1 MTMGRGGRLVEAM
14 KLRRYQEAF
23 EIVKT
28 CDTIRKRISHRFN
41 DMKRLLFALFASLAL
56 LVVSLPAAPPYYP
69 IDQVKPG
76 MTAIGRTVW
85 QGDTIEE
92 FQVHIIGVLRNVIGP
107 RRDLILAKLEGGP
120 LAHTGVIAGMSGS
133 PVYIDGQL
141 VGAVSYSL
149 GAFSKEPI
157 AGITPIAEMIDA
169 ATLDT
174 PRPQM
179 GTRARLEMPV
189 TRDSVAAAMRAS
201 MSWARPFADRP
212 GDVQVFGGDG
222 GSAQVATL
230 LRPIAT
236 PLSLGGFSPDVA
248 ELLGASF
255 RDHGFLPVAGAA
267 AAAQSSARA
276 MQPLRPGSA
285 VGVNIVSGDF
295 NMGAT
300 GTVTEVTG
308 DRVYAFGH
316 PFFNLGP
323 IAFPMTQAY
332 IHTLLPSMT
341 SSMKIATL
349 GDVIGTVRQDRATT
363 IAGVTGD
370 GPSTIPVKIALES
383 DRGFKKQFEFRVVND
398 QLFTPLFTY
407 ASVLST
413 LTSYER
419 ETGAATFNIKGTMN
433 VKSHGEVKI
442 EDLFSGNTASASTA
456 GSVMAPLTFL
466 LDNDFEPIQIEAVD
480 LTIQSTEQPR
490 TATIERV
497 WLDGVRARAG
507 RTVPLKVL
515 MRTYR
520 GEEVVVTVP
529 LDIPANTS
537 GSLSVMVSDGAR
549 LAQWER
555 REVRQPTEP
564 RSVPQLMRALNTVRR
579 NNRLY
584 VRLLASDSGAVVRGE
599 PLSSLPPSILGVL
612 EADRSAGDFVP
623 LRNATLGEWNL
634 PTEHAVVGSRVLTI
648 NVE

>member
-1 MTMGRGGRLVEAM
+1 
-14 KLRRYQEAF
+14 
-23 EIVKT
+23 
-28 CDTIRKRISHRFN
+28 
-41 DMKRLLFALFASLAL
+41 MKRLLFALFASLAL

-76 MTAIGRTVW
+76 MVATGHTVW

-92 FQVHIIGVLRNVIGP
+92 FKVHIIGVLRNVIGP

-133 PVYIDGQL
+133 PVYIDGKL

-149 GAFSKEPI
+149 GSFSKEPI

-174 PRPQM
+174 PRPPM

-201 MSWARPFADRP
+201 MSWARPFAERS
-212 GDVQVFGGDG
+212 GDVQIFGDG
-222 GSAQVATL
+222 VSGQVATM

-236 PLSLGGFSPDVA
+236 PLNLGGFSPEVAAMLDV
-248 ELLGASF
+248 SF
-255 RDHGFLPVAGAA
+255 REYGFMPVAGAA
-267 AAAQSSARA
+267 AAGQMPATSG
-276 MQPLRPGSA
+276 MPLRPGSA

-300 GTVTEVTG
+300 GTVTEVIG
-308 DRVYAFGH
+308 NKIYAFGH

-323 IAFPMTQAY
+323 IAFPMTTAY

-341 SSMKIATL
+341 SSMKISTL
-349 GDVIGTVRQDRATT
+349 GDIIGTVHQDRATT
-363 IAGVTGD
+363 IAGLTGAA
-370 GPSTIPVKIALES
+370 PATIPVKISLES
-383 DRGFKKQFEFRVVND
+383 DRGFKKQFEFRVVSD

-407 ASVLST
+407 ASILST

-433 VKSHGEVKI
+433 VKSHGEIRI
-442 EDLFSGNTASASTA
+442 EDLFSGNSASMSAA

-497 WLDGVRARAG
+497 WLDGVRPRAG

-515 MRTYR
+515 MRGYR
-520 GEEVVVTVP
+520 GEEVVHTVP
-529 LDIPANTS
+529 LEIPAGAS
-537 GSLSVMVSDGAR
+537 GSLTVMVSDGAR

-564 RSVPQLMRALNTVRR
+564 RSVPQLMRALNTVRK

-584 VRLLASDSGAVVRGE
+584 VRLLASDAGAVVRGE
-599 PLSSLPPSILGVL
+599 PLSSLPPSVLGVL
-612 EADRSAGDFVP
+612 EADRSAGDFIP
-623 LRNATLGEWNL
+623 LRNATLAEWNL

-648 NVE
+648 NIE

>member
-1 MTMGRGGRLVEAM
+1 
-14 KLRRYQEAF
+14 
-23 EIVKT
+23 
-28 CDTIRKRISHRFN
+28 
-41 DMKRLLFALFASLAL
+41 MKRLLFALFASLAL

-76 MTAIGRTVW
+76 MVATGYTVW
-85 QGDTIEE
+85 QGDKIEE
-92 FQVHIIGVLRNVIGP
+92 FKVNIIGVLRNVIGP

-133 PVYIDGQL
+133 PVYLDGKL

-157 AGITPIAEMIDA
+157 AGITPIVEMIDA

-174 PRPQM
+174 PRPPM

-189 TRDSVAAAMRAS
+189 TRDSVASAMRAS
-201 MSWARPFADRP
+201 MSWARPFADRS
-212 GDVQVFGGDG
+212 GDVQIFGDG
-222 GSAQVATL
+222 VSGQVATM

-236 PLSLGGFSPDVA
+236 PLNLSGFSPEIADM
-248 ELLGASF
+248 LGASF
-255 RDHGFLPVAGAA
+255 RDHGFVPVAGAGA
-267 AAAQSSARA
+267 GQTSANSDA
-276 MQPLRPGSA
+276 PLRPGSA
-285 VGVNIVSGDF
+285 VGINIVSGDF

-300 GTVTEVTG
+300 GTVTEVIG
-308 DRVYAFGH
+308 NKVYAFGH

-323 IAFPMTQAY
+323 IAFPMTKAY

-341 SSMKIATL
+341 SSMKISTL
-349 GDVIGTVRQDRATT
+349 GDVIGTVHQDRATT
-363 IAGVTGD
+363 IAGLTGAAPD
-370 GPSTIPVKIALES
+370 TIPVRISLES
-383 DRGFKKQFEFRVVND
+383 ERGFKKQFEFSVVND

-407 ASVLST
+407 ASILST

-419 ETGAATFNIKGTMN
+419 ETGAATFTIKGTMN
-433 VKSHGEVKI
+433 VKSHGEIKI
-442 EDLFSGNTASASTA
+442 EDLFSGNTASISTA

-466 LDNDFEPIQIEAVD
+466 LDNDFEPIEIEAVD
-480 LTIQSTEQPR
+480 LTIQSYEQPR

-515 MRTYR
+515 MRGYR
-520 GEEVVVTVP
+520 DEEVVHTVP
-529 LDIPANTS
+529 LDIPAGAR

-564 RSVPQLMRALNTVRR
+564 RSIPQLMRALNTVRK

-584 VRLLASDSGAVVRGE
+584 VRLLASDAGAVVRGE
-599 PLSSLPPSILGVL
+599 PLSSLPPSVLGVI
-612 EADRSAGDFVP
+612 ESDRSTGDFVP
-623 LRNATLGEWNL
+623 LRNATLAEWNL
-634 PTEHAVVGSRVLTI
+634 PTDHAVVGSRVLTI
-648 NVE
+648 DLE

>member
-1 MTMGRGGRLVEAM
+1 
-14 KLRRYQEAF
+14 
-23 EIVKT
+23 
-28 CDTIRKRISHRFN
+28 
-41 DMKRLLFALFASLAL
+41 MKRLLFALFASLAL

-76 MTAIGRTVW
+76 MVATGYTVW
-85 QGDTIEE
+85 QGDKIEP

-169 ATLDT
+169 ATLDS
-174 PRPQM
+174 PRPPM

-212 GDVQVFGGDG
+212 GDVQIFGDG
-222 GSAQVATL
+222 VNGQVATM

-236 PLSLGGFSPDVA
+236 PLNLGGFSPEIADM
-248 ELLGASF
+248 LGASF
-255 RDHGFLPVAGAA
+255 RDYGFMPVAGAGA
-267 AAAQSSARA
+267 GSQAPSLQQG
-276 MQPLRPGSA
+276 MQATPGDMPLRPGSA
-285 VGVNIVSGDF
+285 VGINIVSGDF

-300 GTVTEVTG
+300 GTVTEVVG
-308 DRVYAFGH
+308 NKIYAFGH

-323 IAFPMTQAY
+323 IAFPMTKAY

-341 SSMKIATL
+341 SSMKISTL
-349 GDVIGTVRQDRATT
+349 GDVIGTVSQDRATT
-363 IAGVTGD
+363 IAGLTGAA
-370 GPSTIPVKIALES
+370 PATIPVKISLES
-383 DRGFKKQFEFRVVND
+383 ERGFKKQFEFQVVSD

-407 ASVLST
+407 ASILST

-433 VKSHGEVKI
+433 VKSHGQIKI
-442 EDLFSGNTASASTA
+442 EDLFSGNSASMSTA
-456 GSVMAPLTFL
+456 GSIMAPLTFL

-480 LTIQSTEQPR
+480 LTIQSFEQPR

-515 MRTYR
+515 MRGYR
-520 GEEVVVTVP
+520 GEEVVHTVP
-529 LDIPANTS
+529 LEIPAGAS
-537 GSLSVMVSDGAR
+537 GALSVMVSDGNR

-564 RSVPQLMRALNTVRR
+564 RSVPQLMRALNTVRK

-599 PLSSLPPSILGVL
+599 ALSSLPPSVLGVL
-612 EADRSAGDFVP
+612 EADRSSGDFVP

-634 PTEHAVVGSRVLTI
+634 PTDHAIVGSRVLTI

>member
-1 MTMGRGGRLVEAM
+1 
-14 KLRRYQEAF
+14 
-23 EIVKT
+23 
-28 CDTIRKRISHRFN
+28 
-41 DMKRLLFALFASLAL
+41 MKRLLFALFTSLAL

-76 MTAIGRTVW
+76 MVATGHTVW
-85 QGDTIEE
+85 QGDKIEE
-92 FQVHIIGVLRNVIGP
+92 FEVHIIGVLKNVIGP
-107 RRDLILAKLEGGP
+107 RRDLILAKLVGGP

-174 PRPQM
+174 PRPPM
-179 GTRARLEMPV
+179 GTRARLELPV
-189 TRDSVAAAMRAS
+189 TRDSVATAMRAS

-212 GDVQVFGGDG
+212 SDVQIFGDG
-222 GSAQVATL
+222 VSSQVATM

-236 PLSLGGFSPDVA
+236 PLNLGGFSPEVA
-248 ELLGASF
+248 EMLGASF
-255 RDHGFLPVAGAA
+255 RDHGFVPVAGAA
-267 AAAQSSARA
+267 AAGQIPSMSNA
-276 MQPLRPGSA
+276 PLRPGSA

-300 GTVTEVTG
+300 GTVTEVIG
-308 DRVYAFGH
+308 NKIYAFGH

-323 IAFPMTQAY
+323 IAFPMTKAY

-341 SSMKIATL
+341 SSMKISTL
-349 GDVIGTVRQDRATT
+349 GDVIGTIHQDRATT
-363 IAGVTGD
+363 IAGLTGD
-370 GPSTIPVKIALES
+370 GPATIPVKITLES
-383 DRGFKKQFEFRVVND
+383 ERGFKKQFEFRVVSD

-407 ASVLST
+407 ASILST

-433 VKSHGEVKI
+433 VKSHGEIKI
-442 EDLFSGNTASASTA
+442 EDLFSGNSASMSTA

-480 LTIQSTEQPR
+480 LTIQSFEQPR

-497 WLDGVRARAG
+497 WLDGARARAG
-507 RTVPLKVL
+507 RMVPLKVL
-515 MRTYR
+515 MRGYR
-520 GEEVVVTVP
+520 GEEVVRTVP
-529 LDIPANTS
+529 LEIPANAT

-564 RSVPQLMRALNTVRR
+564 RSVPQLMRALNTTRK

-584 VRLLASDSGAVVRGE
+584 VRLLASDAGAVVRGE
-599 PLSSLPPSILGVL
+599 PLSSLPPSVLGVI
-612 EADRSAGDFVP
+612 EADRSTGDFVP

-634 PTEHAVVGSRVLTI
+634 PTDFAVVGSRMLTI

>member
-1 MTMGRGGRLVEAM
+1 
-14 KLRRYQEAF
+14 
-23 EIVKT
+23 
-28 CDTIRKRISHRFN
+28 
-41 DMKRLLFALFASLAL
+41 MKRLLFALFTSLAL

-76 MTAIGRTVW
+76 MVATGHTVW

-92 FQVHIIGVLRNVIGP
+92 FEVHIIGVLRNVIGP
-107 RRDLILAKLEGGP
+107 RRDLILAKLVGGP

-133 PVYIDGQL
+133 PVYIDGKL

-174 PRPQM
+174 PRAPM

-212 GDVQVFGGDG
+212 GDVQIFGDG
-222 GSAQVATL
+222 VSGQVATM

-236 PLSLGGFSPDVA
+236 PLNLGGFSPDVA
-248 ELLGASF
+248 EMLGASF
-255 RDHGFLPVAGAA
+255 RDHGFVPIAGAA
-267 AAAQSSARA
+267 AAGQIPTLSNA
-276 MQPLRPGSA
+276 PLRPGSA
-285 VGVNIVSGDF
+285 VGINIVSGDF

-300 GTVTEVTG
+300 GTVTEVIG
-308 DRVYAFGH
+308 NKIYAFGH

-323 IAFPMTQAY
+323 IAFPMTKAY

-341 SSMKIATL
+341 SSMKISTL
-349 GDVIGTVRQDRATT
+349 GDVIGTVHQDRATT
-363 IAGVTGD
+363 IAGLTGD
-370 GPSTIPVKIALES
+370 APATIPVKISLES
-383 DRGFKKQFEFRVVND
+383 ERGFKKQFEFKVVSD

-407 ASVLST
+407 ASILST

-419 ETGAATFNIKGTMN
+419 ETGAATFNIRGTMN
-433 VKSHGEVKI
+433 VKSHGEIKI
-442 EDLFSGNTASASTA
+442 EDLFSGNSASMNTA

-466 LDNDFEPIQIEAVD
+466 LDNDFEPIEIQAVD

-497 WLDGVRARAG
+497 WLDGVRPRAG

-520 GEEVVVTVP
+520 GEEVVRTVP
-529 LDIPANTS
+529 LEIPANAA

-564 RSVPQLMRALNTVRR
+564 RSVPQLMRALNTTRK

-584 VRLLASDSGAVVRGE
+584 VRLLASDAGAVVRGE
-599 PLSSLPPSILGVL
+599 PLSSLPPSVLGVI
-612 EADRSAGDFVP
+612 EADRSTGDFVP

-634 PTEHAVVGSRVLTI
+634 PTDFAVVGSRMLTI

>member
-1 MTMGRGGRLVEAM
+1 
-14 KLRRYQEAF
+14 
-23 EIVKT
+23 
-28 CDTIRKRISHRFN
+28 
-41 DMKRLLFALFASLAL
+41 MKRLLFALFASMAV

-76 MTAIGRTVW
+76 MIATGHTVW
-85 QGDTIEE
+85 QGDRIEE
-92 FQVHIIGVLRNVIGP
+92 FKVHIIGVLRNVIGP
-107 RRDLILAKLEGGP
+107 KRDLILAKLEGGP

-157 AGITPIAEMIDA
+157 AGITPIGEMIDA

-174 PRPQM
+174 PRPPI
-179 GTRARLEMPV
+179 GTRARLETPV
-189 TRDSVAAAMRAS
+189 TRESVAAALRAS

-212 GDVQVFGGDG
+212 SDVQVFGDG
-222 GSAQVATL
+222 VQGQVATM

-236 PLSLGGFSPDVA
+236 PLNLGGFSPEIA
-248 ELLGASF
+248 EMLGSSF
-255 RDHGFLPVAGAA
+255 RDYGFMPIAGAA
-267 AAAQSSARA
+267 AAQNQQSSTA
-276 MQPLRPGSA
+276 PLRPGSA

-300 GTVTEVTG
+300 GTVTEVIG
-308 DRVYAFGH
+308 NKVYAFGH

-323 IAFPMTQAY
+323 VAFPMTQAY
-332 IHTLLPSMT
+332 VHTLLPSMT

-349 GDVIGTVRQDRATT
+349 GDVIGTVQQDRATT
-363 IAGVTGD
+363 IAGLTGN
-370 GPSTIPVKIALES
+370 GPTTIPVKIALES
-383 DRGFKKQFEFRVVND
+383 ERGFRKEFAFRVVND

-407 ASVLST
+407 ASILST

-419 ETGAATFNIKGTMN
+419 ETGAATFSIKGTMN
-433 VKSHGEVKI
+433 VKSHGEIKI
-442 EDLFSGNTASASTA
+442 EDLFSGNSASLNAA

-466 LDNDFEPIQIEAVD
+466 LDNDFEPIHIESVD
-480 LTIQSTEQPR
+480 LTVQSTEQPR

-497 WLDGVRARAG
+497 WLDGARARAG
-507 RTVPLKVL
+507 RVVPLKVL

-520 GEEVVVTVP
+520 GEEVVSTVP
-529 LDIPANTS
+529 LEIPANAT
-537 GSLSVMVSDGAR
+537 GALSVMVSDGAR

-564 RSVPQLMRALNTVRR
+564 RSVPQLMRALNTTRK

-599 PLSSLPPSILGVL
+599 PLSSLPPSVLGVL
-612 EADRSAGDFVP
+612 EADRSAGDFIP

-634 PTEHAVVGSRVLTI
+634 PTEFAVVGARMLTI
-648 NVE
+648 NIE

>member
-1 MTMGRGGRLVEAM
+1 
-14 KLRRYQEAF
+14 
-23 EIVKT
+23 
-28 CDTIRKRISHRFN
+28 
-41 DMKRLLFALFASLAL
+41 MKRLLFALFTSLAL

-76 MTAIGRTVW
+76 MVATGHTVW
-85 QGDTIEE
+85 QGDKIEE

-107 RRDLILAKLEGGP
+107 RRDLILARLEGGP

-133 PVYIDGQL
+133 PVYIDGKL

-149 GAFSKEPI
+149 GSFSKEPI

-169 ATLDT
+169 AMLDT
-174 PRPQM
+174 PRPPM

-201 MSWARPFADRP
+201 MSWARPFADRS
-212 GDVQVFGGDG
+212 GDVQVVGDG
-222 GSAQVATL
+222 VNGQVATM

-236 PLSLGGFSPDVA
+236 PLNLGGFSPDVA
-248 ELLGASF
+248 EMLGASF
-255 RDHGFLPVAGAA
+255 RDYGFMPVAGAA
-267 AAAQSSARA
+267 AAGQATPQTA
-276 MQPLRPGSA
+276 MGNLPLRPGSA
-285 VGVNIVSGDF
+285 VGINIVSGDF

-300 GTVTEVTG
+300 GTVTEVIG
-308 DRVYAFGH
+308 NKIYAFGH

-341 SSMKIATL
+341 SSMKISTL
-349 GDVIGTVRQDRATT
+349 GDVIGTIHQDRATT
-363 IAGVTGD
+363 IAGLTGD
-370 GPSTIPVKIALES
+370 GPATIPVKISLES
-383 DRGFKKQFEFRVVND
+383 ERGFKKQFEFRVVSD

-407 ASVLST
+407 ASILST

-433 VKSHGEVKI
+433 VKSHGQIKI
-442 EDLFSGNTASASTA
+442 EDLFSGNSASMSTA

-520 GEEVVVTVP
+520 GEEVVHTVP
-529 LDIPANTS
+529 LDIPASAS

-564 RSVPQLMRALNTVRR
+564 RSVPQLMRALNTLRK

-584 VRLLASDSGAVVRGE
+584 VRLLASDAGAVVRGE
-599 PLSSLPPSILGVL
+599 ALSSLPPSVLGVL
-612 EADRSAGDFVP
+612 EADRSTGDFIP

-648 NVE
+648 NIE

>member
-1 MTMGRGGRLVEAM
+1 
-14 KLRRYQEAF
+14 
-23 EIVKT
+23 
-28 CDTIRKRISHRFN
+28 
-41 DMKRLLFALFASLAL
+41 MKRLLFALFTSLAL
-56 LVVSLPAAPPYYP
+56 LVVSLPAAPPYFP

-76 MTAIGRTVW
+76 MIATGRTVW

-120 LAHTGVIAGMSGS
+120 LAQTGVIAGMSGS
-133 PVYIDGQL
+133 PVYIDGKL

-169 ATLDT
+169 ATLET
-174 PRPQM
+174 PRPPM
-179 GTRARLEMPV
+179 GTRARLEIPV

-212 GDVQVFGGDG
+212 GDVQIFGDG
-222 GSAQVATL
+222 VSSQVATM
-230 LRPIAT
+230 LRPIST
-236 PLSLGGFSPDVA
+236 PLNLGGFSPELA
-248 ELLGASF
+248 EMLGASF
-255 RDHGFLPVAGAA
+255 RDYGFMPIAGAA
-267 AAAQSSARA
+267 AGQAATQTASLASDA
-276 MQPLRPGSA
+276 PLRPGSA
-285 VGVNIVSGDF
+285 VGINIVSGDF

-300 GTVTEVTG
+300 GTVTEVVG
-308 DRVYAFGH
+308 NKVYAFGH

-323 IAFPMTQAY
+323 IAFPMTKAY

-341 SSMKIATL
+341 SSMKISTL
-349 GDVIGTVRQDRATT
+349 GDVIGTVQQDRATT
-363 IAGVTGD
+363 IAGLTGG
-370 GPSTIPVKIALES
+370 GPSTIPVKISLES
-383 DRGFKKQFEFRVVND
+383 ERGFKKQFEFRVVND

-407 ASVLST
+407 ASILST

-433 VKSHGEVKI
+433 VKSHGEIKI
-442 EDLFSGNTASASTA
+442 EDMFSGNTASVSTA
-456 GSVMAPLTFL
+456 GSIMAPLTFL

-520 GEEVVVTVP
+520 GEEVVHTVP
-529 LDIPANTS
+529 LAIPANAT

-564 RSVPQLMRALNTVRR
+564 RSVPQLMRALNTIRK

-599 PLSSLPPSILGVL
+599 PLSSLPPSVLGVL

-623 LRNATLGEWNL
+623 LRSATLGEWNL
-634 PTEHAVVGSRVLTI
+634 PTEHAVVGARVLTI

>member
-1 MTMGRGGRLVEAM
+1 
-14 KLRRYQEAF
+14 
-23 EIVKT
+23 
-28 CDTIRKRISHRFN
+28 
-41 DMKRLLFALFASLAL
+41 MKRLLFALFASLAV

-76 MTAIGRTVW
+76 MTATGHTVW
-85 QGDTIEE
+85 QGDRIEE
-92 FQVHIIGVLRNVIGP
+92 FKVHIIGVLRNVIGP
-107 RRDLILAKLEGGP
+107 KRDLILAKLEGGP

-149 GAFSKEPI
+149 GAFSKEAI
-157 AGITPIAEMIDA
+157 AGITPIGEMIDA

-174 PRPQM
+174 PRPPI

-189 TRDSVAAAMRAS
+189 TRESVAAALRAS

-212 GDVQVFGGDG
+212 SDVQVFGDG
-222 GSAQVATL
+222 VQGQVATM

-236 PLSLGGFSPDVA
+236 PLNLGGFSPEVA
-248 ELLGASF
+248 EMLGSSF
-255 RDHGFLPVAGAA
+255 RDYGFMPIAGAA
-267 AAAQSSARA
+267 AAQNQQNST
-276 MQPLRPGSA
+276 MPLRPGSA
-285 VGVNIVSGDF
+285 VGVNILSGDF

-300 GTVTEVTG
+300 GTVTEVIG
-308 DRVYAFGH
+308 NKVYAFGH

-332 IHTLLPSMT
+332 VHTLLPSMT

-349 GDVIGTVRQDRATT
+349 GDVVGTVQQDRATT
-363 IAGVTGD
+363 IAGLTGN
-370 GPSTIPVKIALES
+370 GPTTIPVKIALES
-383 DRGFKKQFEFRVVND
+383 ERGFRKEFAFRVVSD

-407 ASVLST
+407 ASILST

-419 ETGAATFNIKGTMN
+419 ETGAATFSIKGTMN
-433 VKSHGEVKI
+433 VKSHGEIKI
-442 EDLFSGNTASASTA
+442 EDLFSGNSASLNAA

-466 LDNDFEPIQIEAVD
+466 LDNDFEPIHIESVD

-497 WLDGVRARAG
+497 WLDGARARAG

-520 GEEVVVTVP
+520 GEEVVSTVP
-529 LDIPANTS
+529 LEIPANAT

-564 RSVPQLMRALNTVRR
+564 RSVPQLMRALNTTRK

-599 PLSSLPPSILGVL
+599 PLSSLPPSVLGVL
-612 EADRSAGDFVP
+612 EADRSAGDFIP

-634 PTEHAVVGSRVLTI
+634 PTEFAVVGARMLTI
-648 NVE
+648 NIE

>member
-1 MTMGRGGRLVEAM
+1 
-14 KLRRYQEAF
+14 
-23 EIVKT
+23 
-28 CDTIRKRISHRFN
+28 
-41 DMKRLLFALFASLAL
+41 MKRLLFALFTSLAV

-69 IDQVKPG
+69 VNQVKPG
-76 MTAIGRTVW
+76 MIATGYTVW
-85 QGDTIEE
+85 QGDKIEE
-92 FQVHIIGVLRNVIGP
+92 FKVHILGVLHNVIGP
-107 RRDLILAKLEGGP
+107 RRDLILARLEGGP
-120 LAHTGVIAGMSGS
+120 LAQTGVIAGMSGS

-149 GAFSKEPI
+149 GSFSKEPI
-157 AGITPIAEMIDA
+157 AGITPIAEMVDA
-169 ATLDT
+169 ATLET
-174 PRPQM
+174 PRPPI
-179 GTRARLEMPV
+179 GVRARLEMPV
-189 TRDSVAAAMRAS
+189 TRESVAAALRAS
-201 MSWARPFADRP
+201 MSWTRPFADRST
-212 GDVQVFGGDG
+212 DVQILGADVN
-222 GSAQVATL
+222 AHVATIM
-230 LRPIAT
+230 RPIAT
-236 PLSLGGFSPDVA
+236 PLNLGGFSADVA
-248 ELLGASF
+248 EMLGASF
-255 RDHGFLPVAGAA
+255 RDYGFAPVAGAA
-267 AAAQSSARA
+267 GGAQTVGSASTS
-276 MQPLRPGSA
+276 LRPGDA

-300 GTVTEVTG
+300 GTVTEVIG
-308 DRVYAFGH
+308 NRVYAFGH

-323 IAFPMTQAY
+323 IAFPMTRAY
-332 IHTLLPSMT
+332 VHTLLPSMT
-341 SSMKIATL
+341 SSIKIATT
-349 GDVIGTVRQDRATT
+349 GDVIGTVHQDRATT
-363 IAGVTGD
+363 IAGLMGD
-370 GPSTIPVKIALES
+370 APATIPVKIALES
-383 DRGFKKQFEFRVVND
+383 ERGFKKQFEFRVVND

-407 ASVLST
+407 ASILST

-442 EDLFSGNTASASTA
+442 EDLFSGNSASLSAA

-466 LDNDFEPIQIEAVD
+466 LGNDFEPIEIEAVD

-497 WLDGVRARAG
+497 WLDGVRARPG

-520 GEEVVVTVP
+520 GEEVVRTVP
-529 LDIPANTS
+529 LEIPANAS
-537 GSLSVMVSDGAR
+537 GSLSVMVSDGSR

-564 RSVPQLMRALNTVRR
+564 RSVPQLMRALNTLRK

-584 VRLLASDSGAVVRGE
+584 VRLLASDAGAVVSGE

-634 PTEHAVVGSRVLTI
+634 PTDYAVVGSRVLTI

>member
-1 MTMGRGGRLVEAM
+1 
-14 KLRRYQEAF
+14 
-23 EIVKT
+23 
-28 CDTIRKRISHRFN
+28 
-41 DMKRLLFALFASLAL
+41 MKRLLFALCTSLAL

-76 MTAIGRTVW
+76 TIGTGYTVW
-85 QGDTIEE
+85 QGDKIEE
-92 FQVHIIGVLRNVIGP
+92 FKVHIIGVLKNVIGP
-107 RRDLILAKLEGGP
+107 KRDLILAKLEGGP
-120 LAHTGVIAGMSGS
+120 LAQTGVIAGMSGS

-174 PRPQM
+174 PRAPI
-179 GTRARLEMPV
+179 GTRARLELPV

-201 MSWARPFADRP
+201 MSWVRPFADRS
-212 GDVQVFGGDG
+212 GDVQVLGDG
-222 GSAQVATL
+222 VSGQVATM

-236 PLSLGGFSPDVA
+236 PLSLGGFSPDVV
-248 ELLGASF
+248 EMLGASF
-255 RDHGFLPVAGAA
+255 RDYGFLPVAGAA
-267 AAAQSSARA
+267 GGQSSAVSDG
-276 MQPLRPGSA
+276 PLRPGSA
-285 VGVNIVSGDF
+285 IGVNIVSGDF

-300 GTVTEVTG
+300 GTVTEVIG
-308 DRVYAFGH
+308 NRVYAFGH

-323 IAFPMTQAY
+323 IAFPMTKAY

-349 GDVIGTVRQDRATT
+349 GDVVGTVHQDRATT
-363 IAGVTGD
+363 IAGLTGSA
-370 GPSTIPVKIALES
+370 PATIPVKISLES
-383 DRGFKKQFEFRVVND
+383 ERGFQKQFAFKVVSD
-398 QLFTPLFTY
+398 ELFTPLFTY
-407 ASVLST
+407 VSILST

-433 VKSHGEVKI
+433 VKSHGEIKI
-442 EDLFSGNTASASTA
+442 EDLFSGSSASLNTA

-466 LDNDFEPIQIEAVD
+466 LDNDFEPIQIESVD
-480 LTIQSTEQPR
+480 LSIQSTEQPR

-507 RTVPLKVL
+507 RSVPLKVL

-520 GEEVVVTVP
+520 GEEIVRTVP
-529 LDIPANTS
+529 LDIPANAS
-537 GSLSVMVSDGAR
+537 GSLSVMVSDGTR

-564 RSVPQLMRALNTVRR
+564 RSMPQLMRALNTIRK

-584 VRLLASDSGAVVRGE
+584 VRLLASDAGAVISGE
-599 PLSSLPPSILGVL
+599 PLSSLPPSVLGVF
-612 EADRSAGDFVP
+612 EADRSTGDFVP

-634 PTEHAVVGSRVLTI
+634 PTEFAVVGSRMLTI
-648 NVE
+648 NIE

>member
-1 MTMGRGGRLVEAM
+1 
-14 KLRRYQEAF
+14 
-23 EIVKT
+23 
-28 CDTIRKRISHRFN
+28 
-41 DMKRLLFALFASLAL
+41 MKRLFFALFASLAL

-76 MTAIGRTVW
+76 MIATGHTVW

-92 FQVHIIGVLRNVIGP
+92 FKVHIIGVLRNVIGP

-133 PVYIDGQL
+133 PVYIDGKL

-169 ATLDT
+169 ATLDS
-174 PRPQM
+174 PRPPM

-212 GDVQVFGGDG
+212 GDVQIFGDG
-222 GSAQVATL
+222 VSGQVATM

-236 PLSLGGFSPDVA
+236 PLNIGGFAPEIADM
-248 ELLGASF
+248 LGASF
-255 RDHGFLPVAGAA
+255 REHGFMPVAGAA
-267 AAAQSSARA
+267 AAGQAASASNT
-276 MQPLRPGSA
+276 PLRPGSA

-300 GTVTEVTG
+300 GTVTEVIG
-308 DRVYAFGH
+308 NKVYAFGH

-341 SSMKIATL
+341 SSMKISTL
-349 GDVIGTVRQDRATT
+349 GDVIGTVHQDRATT
-363 IAGVTGD
+363 IAGLTGA
-370 GPSTIPVKIALES
+370 GPATIPVKISLES
-383 DRGFKKQFEFRVVND
+383 DRGFKKQFEFSVVSD

-407 ASVLST
+407 ASILST

-433 VKSHGEVKI
+433 VKSHGEIKI
-442 EDLFSGNTASASTA
+442 EDLFSGNSASMSTA

-515 MRTYR
+515 MRGYR
-520 GEEVVVTVP
+520 GEEVVHTVP
-529 LDIPANTS
+529 LEIPAGAS

-564 RSVPQLMRALNTVRR
+564 RSVPQLMRALNTVRK

-599 PLSSLPPSILGVL
+599 PLSSLPPSVLGVL
-612 EADRSAGDFVP
+612 ESDRSTGDFIP

-648 NVE
+648 NIE